1 MLVAPGKEFDGEI
14 HAEAD
19 QFFHIEQGR
28 GLKIADAMTHEVKL
42 GDCAGVTVGA
52 YHNLFCAGHDPLEI
66 TSSTGSPNHRD
77 QMVQKTTAELAAPG
91 ETFEAK
97 ATEQAMDVVR
107 I

>member
-66 TSSTGSPNHRD
+66 ISSTGSPHHRD
-77 QMVQKTTAELAAPG
+77 QMVQKTTAEVAAPG

-97 ATEQAMDVVR
+97 ATEQAMDVVW